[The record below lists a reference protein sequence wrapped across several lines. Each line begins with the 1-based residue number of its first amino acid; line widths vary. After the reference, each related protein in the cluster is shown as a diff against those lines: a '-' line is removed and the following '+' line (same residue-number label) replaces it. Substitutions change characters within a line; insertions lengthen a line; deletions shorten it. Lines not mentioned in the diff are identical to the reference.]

1 MYCDTGSV
9 SPPVIMELVLNAA
22 PVSQPNKLQGCVDQL
37 LQRDPVQEGGTAEW
51 KRSGSSSVSAEC

>member
-1 MYCDTGSV
+1 M